1 LLPFLGQY
9 GKQEKGRALR
19 KKLIKHHIEIIFSA
33 CIFMQYWVG
42 LYPEEAQKLIR
53 DGVDLMMKT
62 VIKLIRSKWNWQGLP
77 AIQGKGHDAE
87 NGGQGENQ
95 DKPDGM

>member
-53 DGVDLMMKT
+53 DGVDLMRRT
-62 VIKLIRSKWNWQGLP
+62 VIKLIRSK
-77 AIQGKGHDAE
+77 
-87 NGGQGENQ
+87 
-95 DKPDGM
+95 